1 MYDVAS
7 CRLQRVKLLRRE
19 NRMQEK
25 DSEKLLNKI
34 WWQIYAG
41 VYVLSLHKFGI
52 LHWPYGAG
60 YRLGLSLSCFP
71 FVFWCFNVS

>member
-1 MYDVAS
+1 
-7 CRLQRVKLLRRE
+7 
-19 NRMQEK
+19 MQEK

-52 LHWPYGAG
+52 LYMAVRRWLQARVELELFSVYF
-60 YRLGLSLSCFP
+60 L
-71 FVFWCFNVS
+71 VF

>member
-41 VYVLSLHKFGI
+41 VYFDLCIKLT
-52 LHWPYGAG
+52 
-60 YRLGLSLSCFP
+60 
-71 FVFWCFNVS
+71 

>member
-1 MYDVAS
+1 
-7 CRLQRVKLLRRE
+7 
-19 NRMQEK
+19 MQEK

-41 VYVLSLHKFGI
+41 VNVLSLHKFGI
-52 LHWPYGAG
+52 LYIYWPYGAG

-71 FVFWCFNVS
+71 FIFFGVLMYRKSFFSTGII

>member
-25 DSEKLLNKI
+25 DLETLLNKI

-41 VYVLSLHKFGI
+41 
-52 LHWPYGAG
+52 
-60 YRLGLSLSCFP
+60 
-71 FVFWCFNVS
+71 